1 MQRLGPPTLS
11 FAGIVLACGLCAA
24 CTDRQLI
31 DHPGETFDSAVDD
44 WGGTVGDSSGPV
56 TATSAFGDST
66 SGFEPATTGLDAT
79 ATGVFDSTDAGF
91 ADTSTTGDD
100 SGVGNFPDP
109 AIAECGDLPAGV
121 DPIPGLATAWAVTGN
136 APGMDREGNR
146 FPDDLVRLRFAD
158 YGAGC
163 DESFVGV
170 SRSCTN
176 AWNFA
181 LSLAVLDLAPGVYD
195 LPTLANLHPEFHMS
209 IGDGI
214 DCGGEEAGGG
224 GPGPGAEPS
233 GELEIFSVTDD
244 CVLGELR
251 GLANT
256 SGDLDIDRNGGFV
269 AMRCESDC
277 VPMPDN
283 GCGQ

>member
-11 FAGIVLACGLCAA
+11 LAGIVLACGLCAA

-31 DHPGETFDSAVDD
+31 DHPGETFDSAVDS
-44 WGGTVGDSSGPV
+44 WGGTSGESGVPA
-56 TATSAFGDST
+56 TATSAFGGST
-66 SGFEPATTGLDAT
+66 SGFEPGTTGLDAT

-91 ADTSTTGDD
+91 ADTSTTGDG

-136 APGMDREGNR
+136 APGMDREGSR
-146 FPDDLVRLRFAD
+146 LPDDLVRFRFAD
-158 YGAGC
+158 YGAAC

-170 SRSCTN
+170 SGSCMN

-181 LSLAVLDLAPGVYD
+181 LSLAVLDLAPGIYD
-195 LPTLANLHPEFHMS
+195 LPTLSNLYPEFQMS
-209 IGDGI
+209 TGAPPE
-214 DCGGEEAGGG
+214 CGGEEVDGGG
-224 GPGPGAEPS
+224 AGPGAEPS

-269 AMRCESDC
+269 AMRCQSDC